1 MVVQEEFN
9 TISKLVNHEICGGL
23 VRHPRG
29 FMKSNY
35 LNRAT
40 AGKRQQVEG

>member
-9 TISKLVNHEICGGL
+9 AISKPVNHEICGGL

-29 FMKSNY
+29 FMKNNH

-40 AGKRQQVEG
+40 AGNLQQIEG